1 MDDRLMTT
9 EKPIPSIEAPTL
21 DEIDAYVP
29 VLTPMDKKTIVN
41 AIQKRIPEV
50 KKIDLIDKDKANHR
64 YVLML
69 VVQLLH
75 ETAIIIED
83 DFNMMMR
90 HKDLMNLVDRFYNE
104 IVDRKKLKKTNKLP
118 PEFFR
123 SNQDINL
130 RKYV

>member
-1 MDDRLMTT
+1 MTT